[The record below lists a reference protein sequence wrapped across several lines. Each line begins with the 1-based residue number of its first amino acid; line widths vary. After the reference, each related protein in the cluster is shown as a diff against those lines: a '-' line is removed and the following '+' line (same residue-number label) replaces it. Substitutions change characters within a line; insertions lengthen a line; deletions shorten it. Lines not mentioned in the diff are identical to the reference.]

1 MPKPKGVQNK
11 LKMLELALKSKIL
24 YVVWMWAKTG
34 RGNPPNKPFEY
45 MYLDTQIDLKS
56 SAVLLSLLLNHNFL
70 GKITWK
76 TFQNIILSYPTTVT
90 ST

>member
-1 MPKPKGVQNK
+1 MWFDCEPKQAEG
-11 LKMLELALKSKIL
+11 
-24 YVVWMWAKTG
+24 T
-34 RGNPPNKPFEY
+34 PPNKPFEY
-45 MYLDTQIDLKS
+45 MYLDTQINLKP
-56 SAVLLSLLLNHNFL
+56 SAVLLSLLLSHNFL

>member
-45 MYLDTQIDLKS
+45 MYLDTQIDLKP
-56 SAVLLSLLLNHNFL
+56 SAVLLSLHWISDIVTPDLNH
-70 GKITWK
+70 GRT
-76 TFQNIILSYPTTVT
+76 
-90 ST
+90 